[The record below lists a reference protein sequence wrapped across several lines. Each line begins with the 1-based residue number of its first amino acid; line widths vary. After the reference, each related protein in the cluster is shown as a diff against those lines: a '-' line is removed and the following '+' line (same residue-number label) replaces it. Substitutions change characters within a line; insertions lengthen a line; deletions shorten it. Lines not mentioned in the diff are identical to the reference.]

1 MLKNIVIIGSAGA
14 LGNALTTQVSLS
26 NPDAVIHAFS
36 RKESLAELKNISTH
50 VIDYGSEIS
59 IESAALLA
67 SEDGPIDLLIIATG
81 ILHDGE
87 FTPEKSLKELSAEKL
102 QYFFTANTILP
113 AIVAKHFTPH
123 LNKTERSIF
132 AVLSARAG
140 SISDNGMGGWYSY
153 RASKAALNMI
163 IKNVSIEVGRRNK
176 KAIIV
181 GLHPGT
187 VDSNLSKP
195 FKKNVPEGQLF
206 TPDYSALKLLDV
218 LFDLMP
224 KDSGSFFAWDGEEI
238 DP

>member
-26 NPDAVIHAFS
+26 NPDAVVHAFS
-36 RKESLAELKNISTH
+36 RKESLAKIKNISTH

-123 LNKTERSIF
+123 LNKTEQSIF

-224 KDSGSFFAWDGEEI
+224 KDSGNFFAWDGEEI

>member
-36 RKESLAELKNISTH
+36 RKESLAKIKNISTH
-50 VIDYGSEIS
+50 VIDYGSVIS

-123 LNKTERSIF
+123 LNKTEQSIF

-224 KDSGSFFAWDGEEI
+224 KDSGNFFAWDGEEI

>member
-36 RKESLAELKNISTH
+36 RKESLAKLKNISTH

-123 LNKTERSIF
+123 LNKTEQSIF

-224 KDSGSFFAWDGEEI
+224 KDSGNFFAWDGEEI

>member
-123 LNKTERSIF
+123 LNKTEQSIF

-224 KDSGSFFAWDGEEI
+224 KDSGNFFAWDGEEI

>member
-14 LGNALTTQVSLS
+14 LGNALTTQLSLS

-36 RKESLAELKNISTH
+36 RKESLAKIRNISTH
-50 VIDYGSEIS
+50 VINYASEIS

-123 LNKTERSIF
+123 LNKTEQSIF

-224 KDSGSFFAWDGEEI
+224 KDSGNFFAWDGEEI

>member
-26 NPDAVIHAFS
+26 NPDAVVHAFS
-36 RKESLAELKNISTH
+36 RKESLAKIKNISTH

-123 LNKTERSIF
+123 LNKTEQSIF

-163 IKNVSIEVGRRNK
+163 IKSIN
-176 KAIIV
+176 
-181 GLHPGT
+181 
-187 VDSNLSKP
+187 
-195 FKKNVPEGQLF
+195 
-206 TPDYSALKLLDV
+206 
-218 LFDLMP
+218 
-224 KDSGSFFAWDGEEI
+224 
-238 DP
+238 

>member
-26 NPDAVIHAFS
+26 NPDAVVHAFS
-36 RKESLAELKNISTH
+36 RKESLAKIKNISTH

-102 QYFFTANTILP
+102 QHFFTANTILP
-113 AIVAKHFTPH
+113 ALIAKHFTPY
-123 LNKTERSIF
+123 LNKTEQSVF

-140 SISDNGMGGWYSY
+140 SISDNGLGGWYSY

-176 KAIIV
+176 KAVIV

-187 VDSNLSKP
+187 VDSNLTKP

-218 LFDLMP
+218 LFDLTP
-224 KDSGSFFAWDGEEI
+224 EDSGNFFAWDGEEI

>member
-36 RKESLAELKNISTH
+36 RKESLAKIKNISTH

-123 LNKTERSIF
+123 LNKTEQSIF

-224 KDSGSFFAWDGEEI
+224 KDSGNFFAWDGEEI